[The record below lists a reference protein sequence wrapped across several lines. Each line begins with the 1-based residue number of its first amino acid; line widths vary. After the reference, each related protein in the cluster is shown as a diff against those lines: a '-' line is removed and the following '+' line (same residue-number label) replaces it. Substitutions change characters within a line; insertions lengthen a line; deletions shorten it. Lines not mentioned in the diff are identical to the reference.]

1 MTKALYRKYRPL
13 KLADVV
19 GQDDTIRQLQ
29 TQLTNQK
36 ISHGYLFVGARGC
49 GKTSVA
55 RIFAHEIN
63 HFDYQLEDNYV
74 DIIEID
80 AAVFTMV
87 ENIRELR
94 DKAMLAPTTG
104 KYKVYIIDEIHML
117 SKNAFNALLKILEE
131 PPEHI
136 VFILA
141 TTNPEKI
148 PATILSRVQIFH
160 FKLADKS
167 IMQPFLEN
175 ICQKEGINIEKDAL
189 SLLIEQG
196 GGSFRDSLS
205 ILDQLSNLHAD
216 KSTLITTEEVSSAL
230 GVPKQVLIEELLASY
245 EQENIDQIRSL
256 IEELINQGNKA
267 EGIATSLIK
276 AIVQNPTA
284 KNLHLIEKLYAVN
297 GEFASAKLIVAL
309 ILDHFKTAPITIS
322 APSTPQIQAAKTP
335 VTAQTPDAVRAQATT
350 KTSIATES
358 PAAEPAAQV
367 TPVAP
372 AAPATPVA
380 PAAPATSVTTTTPT
394 PPATSEE
401 PAKPSINPEIRERLI
416 KISKSKLTEKIQER
430 AEIQNQPV
438 QAEAMT
444 IPEAVVSGSGD
455 FSAKGFLENIKNI
468 AETLFVP
475 LNKSYFAYKSNQL
488 EIYPSAKVWF
498 NILNSKNNLEVLK
511 TAING
516 LNITIMNPDEHKIP
530 STAVDF
536 NQFSAGKLEATPRTD
551 DASLSAISDIMG
563 NIQELEDSPF

>member
-136 VFILA
+136 VFIFA

-167 IMQPFLEN
+167 VMQPFLEG

-267 EGIATSLIK
+267 EGIAASIIK

-309 ILDHFKTAPITIS
+309 ILDHFKAAPITIS
-322 APSTPQIQAAKTP
+322 APPAPQIQTTNP
-335 VTAQTPDAVRAQATT
+335 PITIQTPEAVSAQATT
-350 KTSIATES
+350 ETSIAAES
-358 PAAEPAAQV
+358 PIVEPIPPVTQT

-372 AAPATPVA
+372 AAPAAPVA
-380 PAAPATSVTTTTPT
+380 
-394 PPATSEE
+394 SEE
-401 PAKPSINPEIRERLI
+401 SAKPSINPEIRERLV

-430 AEIQNQPV
+430 AEIQNQQV

-455 FSAKGFLENIKNI
+455 FSAKGFLENIRNI

-475 LNKSYFAYKSNQL
+475 LNKSYFTYKSNQL

-498 NILNSKNNLEVLK
+498 NILNSKNNLEVLR

-516 LNITIMNPDEHKIP
+516 LNILIMNPDEHKTP

-536 NQFSAGKLEATPRTD
+536 NQFSAGKLEAAPKSD
-551 DASLSAISDIMG
+551 DTSLSAISDIMG

>member
-136 VFILA
+136 VFIFA

-160 FKLADKS
+160 FKLTDKS
-167 IMQPFLEN
+167 IMQPFLEG

-205 ILDQLSNLHAD
+205 ILDQLSNLHTD

-256 IEELINQGNKA
+256 VEELINQGNKA

-276 AIVQNPTA
+276 AIVQNPTT

-309 ILDHFKTAPITIS
+309 ILDHFKAAPIAIA
-322 APSTPQIQAAKTP
+322 APSAPQIQATKTQAN
-335 VTAQTPDAVRAQATT
+335 TQTPEAVSAQATT

-358 PAAEPAAQV
+358 PIAEPIPPV
-367 TPVAP
+367 TQTTTGAP
-372 AAPATPVA
+372 AAPAAPV
-380 PAAPATSVTTTTPT
+380 
-394 PPATSEE
+394 TSEE
-401 PAKPSINPEIRERLI
+401 PAKPSINPEIRERLV

-430 AEIQNQPV
+430 AEIQNRQV

-444 IPEAVVSGSGD
+444 IPEAVVSGAGD
-455 FSAKGFLENIKNI
+455 FSAKGFLENIRNI

-516 LNITIMNPDEHKIP
+516 LNIIIMNPDEHKTP

-536 NQFSAGKLEATPRTD
+536 NQFSAGKLEATPKSD

>member
-136 VFILA
+136 VFIFA

-167 IMQPFLEN
+167 VMQPFLEG

-309 ILDHFKTAPITIS
+309 ILDHFKAAPITIS
-322 APSTPQIQAAKTP
+322 APPVPQIQTTNP
-335 VTAQTPDAVRAQATT
+335 PITIQTPEAVSAQATT
-350 KTSIATES
+350 ETSIAAES
-358 PAAEPAAQV
+358 PIVEPIPPVTQT

-372 AAPATPVA
+372 AAPAAPVA
-380 PAAPATSVTTTTPT
+380 
-394 PPATSEE
+394 SEE
-401 PAKPSINPEIRERLI
+401 STKPSINPEIRERLV
-416 KISKSKLTEKIQER
+416 KISKSKLTKKIQER
-430 AEIQNQPV
+430 AEIQNQQV

-455 FSAKGFLENIKNI
+455 FSAKGFLENIRNI

-475 LNKSYFAYKSNQL
+475 LNKSYFTYKSNQL

-498 NILNSKNNLEVLK
+498 NILNSKNNLEVLR

-516 LNITIMNPDEHKIP
+516 LNIIIMNPDEHKIP

-536 NQFSAGKLEATPRTD
+536 NQFSAGKLEAAPKSD
-551 DASLSAISDIMG
+551 DTSLSAISDIMG

>member
-136 VFILA
+136 VFIFA

-160 FKLADKS
+160 FKLADRS
-167 IMQPFLEN
+167 IMQPFLEG

-205 ILDQLSNLHAD
+205 ILDQLSNLHTD

-256 IEELINQGNKA
+256 VEELINQGNKA

-276 AIVQNPTA
+276 AIMQNPTT

-309 ILDHFKTAPITIS
+309 ILDHFKAAPITIA
-322 APSTPQIQAAKTP
+322 APSAPQIQATKTQAN
-335 VTAQTPDAVRAQATT
+335 TQTPEAVSAQATT

-358 PAAEPAAQV
+358 PIAEPIPPV
-367 TPVAP
+367 TQTTTGAP
-372 AAPATPVA
+372 AAPAAPV
-380 PAAPATSVTTTTPT
+380 
-394 PPATSEE
+394 TSEE
-401 PAKPSINPEIRERLI
+401 PAKPSINPEIRERLV

-430 AEIQNQPV
+430 AEIQNQQV

-475 LNKSYFAYKSNQL
+475 LNKSYFTYKSNQL

-516 LNITIMNPDEHKIP
+516 LNIIIINPDEHKIP

-536 NQFSAGKLEATPRTD
+536 NQFSAGKLEATPKTD

>member
-29 TQLTNQK
+29 TQLANQK

-136 VFILA
+136 VFIFA

-167 IMQPFLEN
+167 VMQPFLEN

-205 ILDQLSNLHAD
+205 ILDQLSNLHPD

-230 GVPKQVLIEELLASY
+230 GVPKQVLIQELLTSY
-245 EQENIDQIRSL
+245 EQENVDQIRSL
-256 IEELINQGNKA
+256 VEELINQGNKA

-309 ILDHFKTAPITIS
+309 ILDHFKATPVAIS
-322 APSTPQIQAAKTP
+322 APSTPQIQATKTP
-335 VTAQTPDAVRAQATT
+335 VATQTPDAVRAQATAE
-350 KTSIATES
+350 TSIATGVPIAES
-358 PAAEPAAQV
+358 AVPV
-367 TPVAP
+367 TPAAP
-372 AAPATPVA
+372 AAPVTPA
-380 PAAPATSVTTTTPT
+380 
-394 PPATSEE
+394 EL
-401 PAKPSINPEIRERLI
+401 AKPSIDPEIRERLI

-430 AEIQNQPV
+430 AEIQNQQI

-455 FSAKGFLENIKNI
+455 FSAKGFLENIRNI

-475 LNKSYFAYKSNQL
+475 LNKSYFTYKSNQL

-498 NILNSKNNLEVLK
+498 NILNSKNNLEVLR

-516 LNITIMNPDEHKIP
+516 LNIIIMNPDEHKIP

-536 NQFSAGKLEATPRTD
+536 NQFSAGKLEATPKTD
-551 DASLSAISDIMG
+551 DASLSTISDIMG

>member
-19 GQDDTIRQLQ
+19 GQDDAIRQLQ

-131 PPEHI
+131 PPEHV
-136 VFILA
+136 VFIFA

-167 IMQPFLEN
+167 VMQPFLEN

-205 ILDQLSNLHAD
+205 ILDQLSNLHPD

-230 GVPKQVLIEELLASY
+230 GVPKQVLIQELLTSY
-245 EQENIDQIRSL
+245 EQENVDQIRSL

-309 ILDHFKTAPITIS
+309 ILDHFKAAPVAIS
-322 APSTPQIQAAKTP
+322 APSTPQIQATKTP
-335 VTAQTPDAVRAQATT
+335 VTTQTPGAASTQEATE
-350 KTSIATES
+350 TSIATGS
-358 PAAEPAAQV
+358 PITE
-367 TPVAP
+367 P

-380 PAAPATSVTTTTPT
+380 PATPATPVTPTAPATPT
-394 PPATSEE
+394 PQEE
-401 PAKPSINPEIRERLI
+401 PAKPSINPEIRERLV

-430 AEIQNQPV
+430 AEIQNQQV
-438 QAEAMT
+438 QVEAMT

-468 AETLFVP
+468 AEPLFVP

-516 LNITIMNPDEHKIP
+516 LNIVIMNPDEHKIP

-536 NQFSAGKLEATPRTD
+536 NQFSAGKLEATPKSD
-551 DASLSAISDIMG
+551 DPSLSAISDIMG

>member
-19 GQDDTIRQLQ
+19 GQDNTIRQLQ

-136 VFILA
+136 VFIFA

-167 IMQPFLEN
+167 VMQPFLES

-205 ILDQLSNLHAD
+205 ILDQLSNLHPD

-230 GVPKQVLIEELLASY
+230 GVPKQVLIQELLTSY
-245 EQENIDQIRSL
+245 EQENVDQIRSL
-256 IEELINQGNKA
+256 VEELINQGNKA

-309 ILDHFKTAPITIS
+309 ILDHFKAAPITIS
-322 APSTPQIQAAKTP
+322 APSTPQIQAANPP
-335 VTAQTPDAVRAQATT
+335 VTTQTPEAASAQETT

-358 PAAEPAAQV
+358 PVVE
-367 TPVAP
+367 P

-380 PAAPATSVTTTTPT
+380 PATPATPVTPTAPATQ
-394 PPATSEE
+394 EE
-401 PAKPSINPEIRERLI
+401 SAKPSINPEIRERLV

-430 AEIQNQPV
+430 AEIQNQQV

-516 LNITIMNPDEHKIP
+516 LSITIMNPDEHKIP

-536 NQFSAGKLEATPRTD
+536 NQFSAGKLEATPKTD
-551 DASLSAISDIMG
+551 DTSLSAISDIMG

>member
-131 PPEHI
+131 PPEHV
-136 VFILA
+136 VFIFA

-167 IMQPFLEN
+167 VMQPFLEN

-205 ILDQLSNLHAD
+205 ILDQLSNLHPD

-230 GVPKQVLIEELLASY
+230 GVPKQVLIQELLANY

-256 IEELINQGNKA
+256 VEELINQGNKA

-309 ILDHFKTAPITIS
+309 ILDHFKAAPVAIS
-322 APSTPQIQAAKTP
+322 APSTPQIQATKTP
-335 VTAQTPDAVRAQATT
+335 VTTQTPGAASTQEATE
-350 KTSIATES
+350 TSIATGS
-358 PAAEPAAQV
+358 PITE
-367 TPVAP
+367 P

-380 PAAPATSVTTTTPT
+380 PATPATPVTPTAPATQ
-394 PPATSEE
+394 EE
-401 PAKPSINPEIRERLI
+401 STKPSINPEIRERLV

-430 AEIQNQPV
+430 AEIQNQQV
-438 QAEAMT
+438 QVEAMT

-536 NQFSAGKLEATPRTD
+536 NQFSAGKLEATPKTD

>member
-136 VFILA
+136 VFIFA

-167 IMQPFLEN
+167 VMQPFLEN

-205 ILDQLSNLHAD
+205 ILDQLSNLHPD

-230 GVPKQVLIEELLASY
+230 GVPKQVLIQELLASY
-245 EQENIDQIRSL
+245 EQENVDQIRSL
-256 IEELINQGNKA
+256 VEELINQGNKA

-309 ILDHFKTAPITIS
+309 ILDHFKAAPITVS
-322 APSTPQIQAAKTP
+322 ATSVPQIQVAKTT
-335 VTAQTPDAVRAQATT
+335 VNAQTPGVISAQEAT

-358 PAAEPAAQV
+358 PITE
-367 TPVAP
+367 P

-380 PAAPATSVTTTTPT
+380 PATPATPV
-394 PPATSEE
+394 TSEE
-401 PAKPSINPEIRERLI
+401 PAKPSINPEIRERLV

-430 AEIQNQPV
+430 AEIQNQQV

-475 LNKSYFAYKSNQL
+475 LNKSYFAYKTDHL

>member
-29 TQLTNQK
+29 TQLANQK

-94 DKAMLAPTTG
+94 DKAMLTPTIG

-131 PPEHI
+131 PPEHV
-136 VFILA
+136 VFIFA

-167 IMQPFLEN
+167 VMQPFLEN

-205 ILDQLSNLHAD
+205 ILDQLSNLHPD
-216 KSTLITTEEVSSAL
+216 KSTLITTEEVSSTL
-230 GVPKQVLIEELLASY
+230 GVPKQVLIQELLTSY
-245 EQENIDQIRSL
+245 EQENVDQIRSL
-256 IEELINQGNKA
+256 VEELINQGNKA

-276 AIVQNPTA
+276 TIVQNPTA

-309 ILDHFKTAPITIS
+309 ILDHFKATPVAIS
-322 APSTPQIQAAKTP
+322 APSTSQIQATNPPVTTQTPEVISAQETTEVPITTDSPITEPAATATP
-335 VTAQTPDAVRAQATT
+335 VTSTT
-350 KTSIATES
+350 S
-358 PAAEPAAQV
+358 
-367 TPVAP
+367 

-380 PAAPATSVTTTTPT
+380 PATPATSATPT
-394 PPATSEE
+394 PQEE
-401 PAKPSINPEIRERLI
+401 PAKPSINPEIRERLL
-416 KISKSKLTEKIQER
+416 KISKSKITEKIQER
-430 AEIQNQPV
+430 AEIQNQQV
-438 QAEAMT
+438 QVEAMT

-516 LNITIMNPDEHKIP
+516 LNIIIMNPDEHKIP

-536 NQFSAGKLEATPRTD
+536 NQFSAGKLEAAPKSD
-551 DASLSAISDIMG
+551 DTSLSAISDIMG

>member
-136 VFILA
+136 VFIFA

-167 IMQPFLEN
+167 VMQPFLEN

-205 ILDQLSNLHAD
+205 ILDQLSNLHPD

-230 GVPKQVLIEELLASY
+230 GVPKQVLIQELLASY
-245 EQENIDQIRSL
+245 EQENVDQIRSL
-256 IEELINQGNKA
+256 VEELINQGNKA

-284 KNLHLIEKLYAVN
+284 KNLHLIEKLYTVN

-309 ILDHFKTAPITIS
+309 ILDHFKAAPITIS
-322 APSTPQIQAAKTP
+322 APSAPQIQATKTP
-335 VTAQTPDAVRAQATT
+335 VTTQTPDAVRAQATAE
-350 KTSIATES
+350 TSIATGVPIAES
-358 PAAEPAAQV
+358 AVPV
-367 TPVAP
+367 TPAAP
-372 AAPATPVA
+372 AAPVTPA
-380 PAAPATSVTTTTPT
+380 
-394 PPATSEE
+394 EL
-401 PAKPSINPEIRERLI
+401 AKPSIDPEIRERLI

-430 AEIQNQPV
+430 AEIQNQQV

-455 FSAKGFLENIKNI
+455 FSAKGFLENIRNI

-475 LNKSYFAYKSNQL
+475 LNKSYFTYKSNQL

-498 NILNSKNNLEVLK
+498 NILNSKNNLEVLR

-516 LNITIMNPDEHKIP
+516 LNIIIMNPDEHKIP

-536 NQFSAGKLEATPRTD
+536 NQFSAGKLEATPKSD
-551 DASLSAISDIMG
+551 DTSLSAISDIMG

>member
-136 VFILA
+136 VFIFA

-167 IMQPFLEN
+167 VMQPFLEN

-216 KSTLITTEEVSSAL
+216 KSALITTEEVSSAL
-230 GVPKQVLIEELLASY
+230 GVPKQVLIQELLASY
-245 EQENIDQIRSL
+245 EQENVDQIRSL
-256 IEELINQGNKA
+256 VEELINQGNKA

-309 ILDHFKTAPITIS
+309 ILDHFKATPVAIS
-322 APSTPQIQAAKTP
+322 APSTPQIQVAKTT
-335 VTAQTPDAVRAQATT
+335 VNTQTPGVISAQEAT

-358 PAAEPAAQV
+358 PIAEPAAPAP
-367 TPVAP
+367 PVAP
-372 AAPATPVA
+372 AAPATPVT
-380 PAAPATSVTTTTPT
+380 PATPTTPR
-394 PPATSEE
+394 PQEE
-401 PAKPSINPEIRERLI
+401 SAKPSINPEIRERLV
-416 KISKSKLTEKIQER
+416 KISKSRLTEKIQER
-430 AEIQNQPV
+430 AEIQNQQV
-438 QAEAMT
+438 QVEAMT

-475 LNKSYFAYKSNQL
+475 LNKSYFAYKSNLL

-516 LNITIMNPDEHKIP
+516 LNIIIMNPDEHKTP

-536 NQFSAGKLEATPRTD
+536 NQFSAGKLEATPKTD
-551 DASLSAISDIMG
+551 DTSLSAISDIMG

>member
-29 TQLTNQK
+29 TQLANQK

-94 DKAMLAPTTG
+94 DKAMLAPTIG

-131 PPEHI
+131 PPKHI
-136 VFILA
+136 VFIFA

-167 IMQPFLEN
+167 VMQPFLEN

-205 ILDQLSNLHAD
+205 ILDQLSNLHPD

-230 GVPKQVLIEELLASY
+230 GVPKQVLIQELLASY
-245 EQENIDQIRSL
+245 EQENVNQIRSL
-256 IEELINQGNKA
+256 VEELINQGNKA

-309 ILDHFKTAPITIS
+309 ILDHFKAAPITIS
-322 APSTPQIQAAKTP
+322 APSTPQIQAT
-335 VTAQTPDAVRAQATT
+335 
-350 KTSIATES
+350 
-358 PAAEPAAQV
+358 
-367 TPVAP
+367 
-372 AAPATPVA
+372 
-380 PAAPATSVTTTTPT
+380 
-394 PPATSEE
+394 
-401 PAKPSINPEIRERLI
+401 NPEVNTPAPEVINTQDG
-416 KISKSKLTEKIQER
+416 ISYRRT
-430 AEIQNQPV
+430 
-438 QAEAMT
+438 
-444 IPEAVVSGSGD
+444 GS
-455 FSAKGFLENIKNI
+455 
-468 AETLFVP
+468 
-475 LNKSYFAYKSNQL
+475 
-488 EIYPSAKVWF
+488 
-498 NILNSKNNLEVLK
+498 
-511 TAING
+511 
-516 LNITIMNPDEHKIP
+516 
-530 STAVDF
+530 
-536 NQFSAGKLEATPRTD
+536 
-551 DASLSAISDIMG
+551 ASDSSDLRG
-563 NIQELEDSPF
+563 TR

>member
-136 VFILA
+136 VFIFA

-167 IMQPFLEN
+167 VMQPFLEN

-205 ILDQLSNLHAD
+205 ILDQLSNLHPD

-230 GVPKQVLIEELLASY
+230 GVPKQVLIQELLASY
-245 EQENIDQIRSL
+245 EQENVDQIRSL
-256 IEELINQGNKA
+256 VEELINQGNKA

-284 KNLHLIEKLYAVN
+284 KNLHLIEKLYTVN

-309 ILDHFKTAPITIS
+309 ILDHFKAAPITIS
-322 APSTPQIQAAKTP
+322 APSAPQIQATKTP
-335 VTAQTPDAVRAQATT
+335 VTTQIPDAVRAQATT
-350 KTSIATES
+350 ETSIATGV
-358 PAAEPAAQV
+358 PITEPAATA
-367 TPVAP
+367 TPVTSTTSAV
-372 AAPATPVA
+372 PATPVN
-380 PAAPATSVTTTTPT
+380 
-394 PPATSEE
+394 SEE
-401 PAKPSINPEIRERLI
+401 PAKPSIDPEIRERLV
-416 KISKSKLTEKIQER
+416 KISKSKITEKIQER
-430 AEIQNQPV
+430 AEIQNQQV
-438 QAEAMT
+438 QVEAMT

-516 LNITIMNPDEHKIP
+516 LNITIMNPDEHKTP

-536 NQFSAGKLEATPRTD
+536 NQFSAGKLEATPKTD

>member
-136 VFILA
+136 VFIFA

-230 GVPKQVLIEELLASY
+230 GVPKQVLIQELLASY
-245 EQENIDQIRSL
+245 EQENVDQIRSL
-256 IEELINQGNKA
+256 VEELINQGNKA

-276 AIVQNPTA
+276 AIVQNPTT
-284 KNLHLIEKLYAVN
+284 KNLHLIEKLYTVN

-309 ILDHFKTAPITIS
+309 ILDHFKAAPAAISEPTAPTTS
-322 APSTPQIQAAKTP
+322 VAP
-335 VTAQTPDAVRAQATT
+335 VTPT
-350 KTSIATES
+350 
-358 PAAEPAAQV
+358 
-367 TPVAP
+367 
-372 AAPATPVA
+372 APATP
-380 PAAPATSVTTTTPT
+380 TPQ
-394 PPATSEE
+394 EE
-401 PAKPSINPEIRERLI
+401 PAKPSINPEIRERLV

-430 AEIQNQPV
+430 AEIQNQQI

-516 LNITIMNPDEHKIP
+516 LNIIIINPDEHKIP

-536 NQFSAGKLEATPRTD
+536 NQFSAGKLEATPKTD

>member
-136 VFILA
+136 VFIFA

-167 IMQPFLEN
+167 VMQPFLEG

-216 KSTLITTEEVSSAL
+216 KSTLITAEEVSSAL

-256 IEELINQGNKA
+256 VEELINQGNKT

-276 AIVQNPTA
+276 AIVQNPTT

-309 ILDHFKTAPITIS
+309 ILDHFKAAPITIS
-322 APSTPQIQAAKTP
+322 APSAPQIQTTKTQ
-335 VTAQTPDAVRAQATT
+335 TNTQTPEAVNAQATT

-358 PAAEPAAQV
+358 PIVEPIPPVTQT

-372 AAPATPVA
+372 AAPAAPVA
-380 PAAPATSVTTTTPT
+380 
-394 PPATSEE
+394 SEE
-401 PAKPSINPEIRERLI
+401 SAKPSINPEIRERLV

-430 AEIQNQPV
+430 AKIQNQQV

-444 IPEAVVSGSGD
+444 IPEAVVSGAGD
-455 FSAKGFLENIKNI
+455 FSAKGFLENIRNI

-516 LNITIMNPDEHKIP
+516 LNIIIMNPDEHKIP

-536 NQFSAGKLEATPRTD
+536 NQFSAGKLEATPKSD

>member
-136 VFILA
+136 VFIFA

-167 IMQPFLEN
+167 IMQPFLEG

-205 ILDQLSNLHAD
+205 ILDQLSNLHPD

-245 EQENIDQIRSL
+245 EQENVEQIRSL
-256 IEELINQGNKA
+256 VEELINQGNKA

-309 ILDHFKTAPITIS
+309 ILDHFKAAPITIA
-322 APSTPQIQAAKTP
+322 APSAPQIQATKTQANTQTPETTSTQMAAETPMATKSPIVETATPTTP
-335 VTAQTPDAVRAQATT
+335 VV
-350 KTSIATES
+350 
-358 PAAEPAAQV
+358 PA
-367 TPVAP
+367 AP
-372 AAPATPVA
+372 AAPVTP
-380 PAAPATSVTTTTPT
+380 
-394 PPATSEE
+394 EE
-401 PAKPSINPEIRERLI
+401 PAKPSINPEIRERLV

-430 AEIQNQPV
+430 AEIQNQQV
-438 QAEAMT
+438 QVEAMT
-444 IPEAVVSGSGD
+444 IPEAVVSGTGD
-455 FSAKGFLENIKNI
+455 FNAKGFLENIKNI

-516 LNITIMNPDEHKIP
+516 LNIIIMNPDEHKTP

-536 NQFSAGKLEATPRTD
+536 NQFSAGKLEATPKTD

>member
-136 VFILA
+136 VFIFA

-167 IMQPFLEN
+167 IMQPFLEG

-205 ILDQLSNLHAD
+205 ILDQLSNLHTD

-256 IEELINQGNKA
+256 VEELINQGNKA

-276 AIVQNPTA
+276 AIVQNPTT
-284 KNLHLIEKLYAVN
+284 KNLRLIEKLYAVN

-309 ILDHFKTAPITIS
+309 ILDHFKAAPITI
-322 APSTPQIQAAKTP
+322 
-335 VTAQTPDAVRAQATT
+335 
-350 KTSIATES
+350 
-358 PAAEPAAQV
+358 AEPA
-367 TPVAP
+367 T
-372 AAPATPVA
+372 PATPVD
-380 PAAPATSVTTTTPT
+380 PTTQTTPTAPATQ
-394 PPATSEE
+394 EE
-401 PAKPSINPEIRERLI
+401 SAKPSINPEIRERLV

-430 AEIQNQPV
+430 AEIQNQQV
-438 QAEAMT
+438 QVEAMT
-444 IPEAVVSGSGD
+444 IPEAVVSGAGD
-455 FSAKGFLENIKNI
+455 FNAKGFLENIKNI
-468 AETLFVP
+468 TETLFVP

-498 NILNSKNNLEVLK
+498 NILNSKNNLEVLR

-516 LNITIMNPDEHKIP
+516 LNIIIMNPDEHKIP

-536 NQFSAGKLEATPRTD
+536 NQFSAGKLEAAPKTD
-551 DASLSAISDIMG
+551 DTSLSAISDIMG

>member
-29 TQLTNQK
+29 TQLANQK

-136 VFILA
+136 VFIFA

-205 ILDQLSNLHAD
+205 ILDQLSNLHTD

-230 GVPKQVLIEELLASY
+230 GVPKQVLIEELLVSY
-245 EQENIDQIRSL
+245 EQENIDKIRNL
-256 IEELINQGNKA
+256 VEELINQGNKA

-276 AIVQNPTA
+276 VIIQNPTT

-309 ILDHFKTAPITIS
+309 ILDHFKAAPVAIS
-322 APSTPQIQAAKTP
+322 APSTPQIQATKTP
-335 VTAQTPDAVRAQATT
+335 VTTQTPGAASTQEATE
-350 KTSIATES
+350 TSIATGS
-358 PAAEPAAQV
+358 PITE
-367 TPVAP
+367 P

-380 PAAPATSVTTTTPT
+380 QATPATPV
-394 PPATSEE
+394 TSEE
-401 PAKPSINPEIRERLI
+401 PAKPSINPEIRERLV

-430 AEIQNQPV
+430 AEIQNQQV

-475 LNKSYFAYKSNQL
+475 LNKSYFAYKTDHL

>member
-136 VFILA
+136 VFIFA

-167 IMQPFLEN
+167 IMQPFLEG

-205 ILDQLSNLHAD
+205 ILDQLSNLHTD

-256 IEELINQGNKA
+256 VEELINQGNKA

-284 KNLHLIEKLYAVN
+284 KNLRLIEKLYTVN

-309 ILDHFKTAPITIS
+309 ILDHFKAAPIAIA
-322 APSTPQIQAAKTP
+322 APSAPQIQATKTQAN
-335 VTAQTPDAVRAQATT
+335 TQTPEAVSAQATT

-358 PAAEPAAQV
+358 PIAEPIPPV
-367 TPVAP
+367 TQTTTGAP
-372 AAPATPVA
+372 AAPAAPV
-380 PAAPATSVTTTTPT
+380 
-394 PPATSEE
+394 TSEE
-401 PAKPSINPEIRERLI
+401 PAKPSINPEIRERLV

-430 AEIQNQPV
+430 AEIQNQQV

-475 LNKSYFAYKSNQL
+475 LNKSYFAYKTDHL

-516 LNITIMNPDEHKIP
+516 LNITIMNPDEHKTP

-536 NQFSAGKLEATPRTD
+536 NQFSAGKLEAAPKSD
-551 DASLSAISDIMG
+551 DTSLSAISDIMG

>member
-136 VFILA
+136 VFIFA

-167 IMQPFLEN
+167 IMQPFLEG

-205 ILDQLSNLHAD
+205 ILDQLSNLHTD

-256 IEELINQGNKA
+256 VEELINQGNKA

-276 AIVQNPTA
+276 AIMQNPTT

-309 ILDHFKTAPITIS
+309 ILDHFKAAPITIA
-322 APSTPQIQAAKTP
+322 APSAPQIQATKTQ
-335 VTAQTPDAVRAQATT
+335 TNTQTPEAVNAQATT
-350 KTSIATES
+350 KTSIATGS
-358 PAAEPAAQV
+358 PIAEPAAPV
-367 TPVAP
+367 TPVTP
-372 AAPATPVA
+372 AATA
-380 PAAPATSVTTTTPT
+380 TPT
-394 PPATSEE
+394 PQEE
-401 PAKPSINPEIRERLI
+401 TAKPSINPEIRERLV
-416 KISKSKLTEKIQER
+416 KISKSKLTEKIQKR
-430 AEIQNQPV
+430 AEIQNQQV

-455 FSAKGFLENIKNI
+455 FSAKGFLENIRNI

-536 NQFSAGKLEATPRTD
+536 NQFSAGKLEAAPKTD

>member
-136 VFILA
+136 VFIFA

-167 IMQPFLEN
+167 VMQPFLES

-205 ILDQLSNLHAD
+205 ILDQLSNLHPD

-230 GVPKQVLIEELLASY
+230 GVPKQVLIQEILTSY
-245 EQENIDQIRSL
+245 EQENVDQIRSL
-256 IEELINQGNKA
+256 VEELINQGNKA

-309 ILDHFKTAPITIS
+309 ILDHFKAAPITIS
-322 APSTPQIQAAKTP
+322 APSAPQIQAAKP
-335 VTAQTPDAVRAQATT
+335 LVNVQTPGTVSAQEAT

-358 PAAEPAAQV
+358 PITE
-367 TPVAP
+367 P
-372 AAPATPVA
+372 AAPATPV
-380 PAAPATSVTTTTPT
+380 
-394 PPATSEE
+394 TSEE
-401 PAKPSINPEIRERLI
+401 PAKPSIDPEIRERLV
-416 KISKSKLTEKIQER
+416 KISKSKITEKIQER
-430 AEIQNQPV
+430 AEIQNQQV
-438 QAEAMT
+438 QVEAMT

-475 LNKSYFAYKSNQL
+475 LNKSYFAYKTDHL

-516 LNITIMNPDEHKIP
+516 LSITIMNPDEHKIP

-536 NQFSAGKLEATPRTD
+536 NQFSAGKLEATPKTD

>member
-136 VFILA
+136 VFIFA

-167 IMQPFLEN
+167 VMQPFLEN
-175 ICQKEGINIEKDAL
+175 ICQKERINIEKDAL

-216 KSTLITTEEVSSAL
+216 KSALITAEEVSSAL
-230 GVPKQVLIEELLASY
+230 GVPKQVLIQELLANY
-245 EQENIDQIRSL
+245 EQENVEQIRSL

-284 KNLHLIEKLYAVN
+284 KNLHLIEKLYTVN

-309 ILDHFKTAPITIS
+309 ILDHFKAAPITIS
-322 APSTPQIQAAKTP
+322 APSAPQIQAKNPEVNTP
-335 VTAQTPDAVRAQATT
+335 APEVISTQEATEVP
-350 KTSIATES
+350 IATES
-358 PAAEPAAQV
+358 PITE
-367 TPVAP
+367 P

-380 PAAPATSVTTTTPT
+380 PATPATPV
-394 PPATSEE
+394 TSEE
-401 PAKPSINPEIRERLI
+401 PAKPSINPEIRERLV

-430 AEIQNQPV
+430 AEIQNQQV

-475 LNKSYFAYKSNQL
+475 LSKSYFAYKSNQL

-516 LNITIMNPDEHKIP
+516 LNIIIMNPDEHKIP

-536 NQFSAGKLEATPRTD
+536 NQFSAGKLEATPKTD

>member
-136 VFILA
+136 VFIFA

-167 IMQPFLEN
+167 VMQPFLEN

-216 KSTLITTEEVSSAL
+216 KSALITAEEVSSAL
-230 GVPKQVLIEELLASY
+230 GVPKQVLIQELLASY
-245 EQENIDQIRSL
+245 EQENVDQIRSL
-256 IEELINQGNKA
+256 VEELINQGNKA

-309 ILDHFKTAPITIS
+309 ILDHFKATPVAIS
-322 APSTPQIQAAKTP
+322 APSAPQIQATKTP
-335 VTAQTPDAVRAQATT
+335 VTTQTPEAASAQEAT
-350 KTSIATES
+350 KTSITTES
-358 PAAEPAAQV
+358 PAAEPAA
-367 TPVAP
+367 
-372 AAPATPVA
+372 PATPVA
-380 PAAPATSVTTTTPT
+380 PETTATPVTPTAPATQ
-394 PPATSEE
+394 EE
-401 PAKPSINPEIRERLI
+401 SAKPSINPEIRERLV

-430 AEIQNQPV
+430 AEIQNQQV

-516 LNITIMNPDEHKIP
+516 LNIIIMNPDEHKIP

-536 NQFSAGKLEATPRTD
+536 NQFSAGKLEATPKTD

>member
-131 PPEHI
+131 PPEHV
-136 VFILA
+136 VFIFA

-230 GVPKQVLIEELLASY
+230 GVPKQVLIQELLASY
-245 EQENIDQIRSL
+245 EQENVDQIRSL

-267 EGIATSLIK
+267 EGIANSLIK

-309 ILDHFKTAPITIS
+309 ILDHFKAAPITIS
-322 APSTPQIQAAKTP
+322 APSASQIQATKTP
-335 VTAQTPDAVRAQATT
+335 VTTQTPDAVRAQATAE
-350 KTSIATES
+350 TSIATGV
-358 PAAEPAAQV
+358 PIAEPAAPV
-367 TPVAP
+367 TPAAP
-372 AAPATPVA
+372 AAPVTPA
-380 PAAPATSVTTTTPT
+380 
-394 PPATSEE
+394 E
-401 PAKPSINPEIRERLI
+401 PAKPSINPEIRERLV

-430 AEIQNQPV
+430 AEIQNQQV

-516 LNITIMNPDEHKIP
+516 LNIIIMNPDEHKIP

-536 NQFSAGKLEATPRTD
+536 NQFSAGKLEATPKTD

>member
-19 GQDDTIRQLQ
+19 GQNDTIRQLQ

-131 PPEHI
+131 PPEHV
-136 VFILA
+136 VFIFA

-167 IMQPFLEN
+167 VMQPFLEN

-205 ILDQLSNLHAD
+205 ILDQLSNLHPD

-230 GVPKQVLIEELLASY
+230 GVPKQVLIQEILTSY
-245 EQENIDQIRSL
+245 EQENVDQIRSL
-256 IEELINQGNKA
+256 VEELINQGNKA

-309 ILDHFKTAPITIS
+309 ILDHFKAAPITIS
-322 APSTPQIQAAKTP
+322 APSAPQIQAAKTP
-335 VTAQTPDAVRAQATT
+335 VTTQTPDAVRAQATAE
-350 KTSIATES
+350 TSIATGV
-358 PAAEPAAQV
+358 PIAEPAAPV
-367 TPVAP
+367 TPAAP
-372 AAPATPVA
+372 AAPATPVT
-380 PAAPATSVTTTTPT
+380 PATPTTPR
-394 PPATSEE
+394 PQEE
-401 PAKPSINPEIRERLI
+401 PAKPSINSEIRERLV

-430 AEIQNQPV
+430 AEIQNQQV
-438 QAEAMT
+438 QVEAMT

-536 NQFSAGKLEATPRTD
+536 NQFSAGKLEAAPKTD

>member
-19 GQDDTIRQLQ
+19 GQNDTIRQLQ

-136 VFILA
+136 VFIFA

-167 IMQPFLEN
+167 VMQPFLEN

-205 ILDQLSNLHAD
+205 ILDQLSNLHPD

-230 GVPKQVLIEELLASY
+230 GVPKQVLIQEILTSY
-245 EQENIDQIRSL
+245 EQENVDQIRSL
-256 IEELINQGNKA
+256 VEELINQGNKA

-309 ILDHFKTAPITIS
+309 ILDHFKATPVAIS
-322 APSTPQIQAAKTP
+322 APSTPQIQVAKTT
-335 VTAQTPDAVRAQATT
+335 VNAQTPGVISAQEAT

-358 PAAEPAAQV
+358 PIAEPA
-367 TPVAP
+367 T
-372 AAPATPVA
+372 PATPVT
-380 PAAPATSVTTTTPT
+380 PTAPATQ
-394 PPATSEE
+394 EE
-401 PAKPSINPEIRERLI
+401 SAKPSINSEIRERLV

-430 AEIQNQPV
+430 AEIQNQQV
-438 QAEAMT
+438 QVEAMT

-536 NQFSAGKLEATPRTD
+536 NQFSAGKLEAAPKTD

>member
-19 GQDDTIRQLQ
+19 GQDDAIRQLQ

-131 PPEHI
+131 PPEHV
-136 VFILA
+136 VFIFA

-167 IMQPFLEN
+167 VMQPFLEN

-205 ILDQLSNLHAD
+205 ILDQLSNLHPD

-230 GVPKQVLIEELLASY
+230 GVPKQVLIQELLTSY
-245 EQENIDQIRSL
+245 EQENVDQIRSL

-309 ILDHFKTAPITIS
+309 ILDHFKAAPVAIS
-322 APSTPQIQAAKTP
+322 APSTPQIQATKTP
-335 VTAQTPDAVRAQATT
+335 VTTQTPGAASTQEATE
-350 KTSIATES
+350 TSIATGS
-358 PAAEPAAQV
+358 PITE
-367 TPVAP
+367 P

-380 PAAPATSVTTTTPT
+380 PATPATPVTPTAPATPT
-394 PPATSEE
+394 PQEE
-401 PAKPSINPEIRERLI
+401 PAKPSINPEIRERLV

-430 AEIQNQPV
+430 AEIQNQQV
-438 QAEAMT
+438 QVEAMT

-516 LNITIMNPDEHKIP
+516 LNIVIMNPDEHKIP

-536 NQFSAGKLEATPRTD
+536 NQFSAGKLEATPKSD
-551 DASLSAISDIMG
+551 DPSLIAISDIMG

>member
-136 VFILA
+136 VFIFA

-230 GVPKQVLIEELLASY
+230 GVPKQVLIQELLVNY
-245 EQENIDQIRSL
+245 EQENVEQIRSL

-309 ILDHFKTAPITIS
+309 ILDHFKTTPMTI
-322 APSTPQIQAAKTP
+322 
-335 VTAQTPDAVRAQATT
+335 
-350 KTSIATES
+350 
-358 PAAEPAAQV
+358 AEPA
-367 TPVAP
+367 T
-372 AAPATPVA
+372 PATPVT
-380 PAAPATSVTTTTPT
+380 PTAPATQ
-394 PPATSEE
+394 EE
-401 PAKPSINPEIRERLI
+401 SAKPSINPEIRERLV

-430 AEIQNQPV
+430 AEIQNQQV

-475 LNKSYFAYKSNQL
+475 LNKSYFAYKTDHL

-536 NQFSAGKLEATPRTD
+536 NQFSAGKLEAAPKSD
-551 DASLSAISDIMG
+551 DTSLSAISDIMG

>member
-136 VFILA
+136 VFIFA

-167 IMQPFLEN
+167 IMQPFLEG

-256 IEELINQGNKA
+256 VEELINQGNKA

-276 AIVQNPTA
+276 AIMQNPTT

-309 ILDHFKTAPITIS
+309 ILDHFKAAPITIA
-322 APSTPQIQAAKTP
+322 APSAPQIQATKTQANTQTPETTSTQMAAETPMATKSPIVETATPATPTTP
-335 VTAQTPDAVRAQATT
+335 VV
-350 KTSIATES
+350 
-358 PAAEPAAQV
+358 PA
-367 TPVAP
+367 AP
-372 AAPATPVA
+372 AAPVTP
-380 PAAPATSVTTTTPT
+380 
-394 PPATSEE
+394 EE
-401 PAKPSINPEIRERLI
+401 PAKPSINPEIRERLV

-430 AEIQNQPV
+430 AEIQNQQV
-438 QAEAMT
+438 QVEAMT
-444 IPEAVVSGSGD
+444 IPEAVVSGTGD
-455 FSAKGFLENIKNI
+455 FNAKGFLENIKNI

-511 TAING
+511 TAINS
-516 LNITIMNPDEHKIP
+516 LNIIIMNPDEHKTP

-536 NQFSAGKLEATPRTD
+536 NQFSAGKLEATPKTD

>member
-136 VFILA
+136 VFIFA

-167 IMQPFLEN
+167 IMQPFLEG

-205 ILDQLSNLHAD
+205 ILDQLSNLHPD

-230 GVPKQVLIEELLASY
+230 GVPKQFLIQEILTSY
-245 EQENIDQIRSL
+245 EQENVDQIRSL
-256 IEELINQGNKA
+256 VEELINQGNKA

-309 ILDHFKTAPITIS
+309 ILDHFKAAPITIS
-322 APSTPQIQAAKTP
+322 APSTPQIQAANPP
-335 VTAQTPDAVRAQATT
+335 VTTQTPEAVSTQEAT
-350 KTSIATES
+350 KTSIATGS
-358 PAAEPAAQV
+358 PITEPAAPV
-367 TPVAP
+367 TPAAP
-372 AAPATPVA
+372 AAPVTPA
-380 PAAPATSVTTTTPT
+380 EPT
-394 PPATSEE
+394 
-401 PAKPSINPEIRERLI
+401 KPSINPEIRERLV

-430 AEIQNQPV
+430 AEIQNQQV
-438 QAEAMT
+438 QVEAMT

-475 LNKSYFAYKSNQL
+475 LNKSYFAYKTDHL

-516 LNITIMNPDEHKIP
+516 LNITIMNPDEHKTP

-536 NQFSAGKLEATPRTD
+536 NQFSAGKLEAAPKPNDT
-551 DASLSAISDIMG
+551 SLSAISDIMG

>member
-94 DKAMLAPTTG
+94 DKAMLTPTTG

-136 VFILA
+136 VFIFA

-205 ILDQLSNLHAD
+205 ILDQLSNLHPD

-230 GVPKQVLIEELLASY
+230 GVPKQVLIQELLASY
-245 EQENIDQIRSL
+245 EQENVDQIRSL
-256 IEELINQGNKA
+256 VEELINQGNKA

-309 ILDHFKTAPITIS
+309 ILDHFKAAPVAIS
-322 APSTPQIQAAKTP
+322 APSTPQIQATKTP
-335 VTAQTPDAVRAQATT
+335 VTTQTPGAASTQEATE
-350 KTSIATES
+350 TSIATGS
-358 PAAEPAAQV
+358 PITE
-367 TPVAP
+367 P

-380 PAAPATSVTTTTPT
+380 PATPATPVTPTAPATQ
-394 PPATSEE
+394 EE
-401 PAKPSINPEIRERLI
+401 SAKPSINPEIRERLV

-430 AEIQNQPV
+430 AEIQNQQV

-516 LNITIMNPDEHKIP
+516 LKIIIMNPDEHKIP

-536 NQFSAGKLEATPRTD
+536 NQFSAGKLEATQKSD

>member
-94 DKAMLAPTTG
+94 DKAMLTPTIG

-136 VFILA
+136 VFIFA

-160 FKLADKS
+160 FKLANKS
-167 IMQPFLEN
+167 VMQPFLEG

-216 KSTLITTEEVSSAL
+216 KSTLITAEEVSSAL
-230 GVPKQVLIEELLASY
+230 GVPKQVLIQELLASY
-245 EQENIDQIRSL
+245 EQENVDQIRSL
-256 IEELINQGNKA
+256 VEELINQGNKA

-309 ILDHFKTAPITIS
+309 ILDHFKATPVAIS
-322 APSTPQIQAAKTP
+322 APSAPQIQATKTP
-335 VTAQTPDAVRAQATT
+335 VTTQTPDAVRAQATAE
-350 KTSIATES
+350 TSIATGVPIAES
-358 PAAEPAAQV
+358 AVPV
-367 TPVAP
+367 TTAAP
-372 AAPATPVA
+372 AAPVTPA
-380 PAAPATSVTTTTPT
+380 EPT
-394 PPATSEE
+394 
-401 PAKPSINPEIRERLI
+401 KPSINPEIRERLV
-416 KISKSKLTEKIQER
+416 KISKSKITEKIQER
-430 AEIQNQPV
+430 AEIQNQQV

-455 FSAKGFLENIKNI
+455 FSAKGFLENIRNI

-475 LNKSYFAYKSNQL
+475 LNKSYFTYKSNQL

-516 LNITIMNPDEHKIP
+516 LNIIIMNPDEHKTP

-536 NQFSAGKLEATPRTD
+536 NQFSAGKLEATPKTD

>member
-136 VFILA
+136 VFIFA

-167 IMQPFLEN
+167 IMQPFLEG

-256 IEELINQGNKA
+256 VEELINQGNKA

-276 AIVQNPTA
+276 AIMQNPTT

-309 ILDHFKTAPITIS
+309 ILDHFKAAPITIA
-322 APSTPQIQAAKTP
+322 APSAPQIQATKTQANTQTPETTSTQMAAETPMATKSPIVETATPATPTTP
-335 VTAQTPDAVRAQATT
+335 VV
-350 KTSIATES
+350 
-358 PAAEPAAQV
+358 PA
-367 TPVAP
+367 AP
-372 AAPATPVA
+372 AAPVTP
-380 PAAPATSVTTTTPT
+380 
-394 PPATSEE
+394 EE
-401 PAKPSINPEIRERLI
+401 PAKPSINPEIRERLV

-430 AEIQNQPV
+430 AEIQNQQV
-438 QAEAMT
+438 QVEAMT
-444 IPEAVVSGSGD
+444 IPEAVVSGTGD
-455 FSAKGFLENIKNI
+455 FNAKGFLENIKNI

-516 LNITIMNPDEHKIP
+516 LNVIIMNPDEHKTP

-536 NQFSAGKLEATPRTD
+536 NQFSAGKLEATPKTD

>member
-136 VFILA
+136 VFIFA

-167 IMQPFLEN
+167 VMQPFLEG

-309 ILDHFKTAPITIS
+309 ILDHFKAAPITIS
-322 APSTPQIQAAKTP
+322 APPAPQIQATNP
-335 VTAQTPDAVRAQATT
+335 PITIQTPEAVSTQATT
-350 KTSIATES
+350 ETSIAAES
-358 PAAEPAAQV
+358 PIVEPIPPV
-367 TPVAP
+367 TQTTPITPAAP
-372 AAPATPVA
+372 AAPVA
-380 PAAPATSVTTTTPT
+380 
-394 PPATSEE
+394 SEE
-401 PAKPSINPEIRERLI
+401 SAKPSINPEIRERLV

-430 AEIQNQPV
+430 AEIQNQQV

-455 FSAKGFLENIKNI
+455 FSAKGFLENIRNI

-475 LNKSYFAYKSNQL
+475 LNKSYFTYKSNQL

-498 NILNSKNNLEVLK
+498 NILNSKNNLEVLR

-516 LNITIMNPDEHKIP
+516 LNIIIMNPDEHKIP

-536 NQFSAGKLEATPRTD
+536 NQFSAGKLEAAPKSD
-551 DASLSAISDIMG
+551 DTSLSAISDIMG

>member
-136 VFILA
+136 VFIFA

-205 ILDQLSNLHAD
+205 ILDQLSNLHPD

-230 GVPKQVLIEELLASY
+230 GVPKQVLIQEILTSY
-245 EQENIDQIRSL
+245 EQENVNQIRSL
-256 IEELINQGNKA
+256 VEELINQGNKA

-309 ILDHFKTAPITIS
+309 ILDHFKATPVAIS
-322 APSTPQIQAAKTP
+322 APSTSQIQATNPP
-335 VTAQTPDAVRAQATT
+335 VTTQTPEVISAQETT

-358 PAAEPAAQV
+358 PVVEPAAPV
-367 TPVAP
+367 TTAAP
-372 AAPATPVA
+372 AAPVTPA
-380 PAAPATSVTTTTPT
+380 EPT
-394 PPATSEE
+394 
-401 PAKPSINPEIRERLI
+401 KPSIDPEIRERLV

-430 AEIQNQPV
+430 AEIQNQQV
-438 QAEAMT
+438 QVEAMT

-455 FSAKGFLENIKNI
+455 FSAKGFLENIRNI

-475 LNKSYFAYKSNQL
+475 LNKSYFTYKSNQL

-498 NILNSKNNLEVLK
+498 NILNSKNNLEVLR

-516 LNITIMNPDEHKIP
+516 LNIIIMNPDEHKIP

-536 NQFSAGKLEATPRTD
+536 NQFSAGKLEAAPKSD
-551 DASLSAISDIMG
+551 DTSLSAISDIMG

>member
-136 VFILA
+136 VFIFA

-167 IMQPFLEN
+167 IMQPFLKG

-230 GVPKQVLIEELLASY
+230 GVPKQVLIQELLASY
-245 EQENIDQIRSL
+245 EQENVEQIRSL

-309 ILDHFKTAPITIS
+309 ILDHFKAAPITIS
-322 APSTPQIQAAKTP
+322 APSAPQIQATNP
-335 VTAQTPDAVRAQATT
+335 PITIQTPEAVSAQATT
-350 KTSIATES
+350 ETSIAAES
-358 PAAEPAAQV
+358 PIVEPIPPVTQT

-372 AAPATPVA
+372 AAPAALVA
-380 PAAPATSVTTTTPT
+380 
-394 PPATSEE
+394 SEE
-401 PAKPSINPEIRERLI
+401 SAKPSINPEIRERLV

-430 AEIQNQPV
+430 AEIQNQQV

-498 NILNSKNNLEVLK
+498 NILNSKNNLEVLR

-516 LNITIMNPDEHKIP
+516 LNIIIMNPDEHKTP

-536 NQFSAGKLEATPRTD
+536 NQFSAGKLEAAPKTD
-551 DASLSAISDIMG
+551 NVSLSAISDIMG

>member
-63 HFDYQLEDNYV
+63 HFDYQLEDNYA

-136 VFILA
+136 VFIFA

-230 GVPKQVLIEELLASY
+230 GVPKQVLIQELLANY
-245 EQENIDQIRSL
+245 EQENVDQIRSL
-256 IEELINQGNKA
+256 VEELINQGNKA

-309 ILDHFKTAPITIS
+309 ILDHFKAAPVAIS
-322 APSTPQIQAAKTP
+322 APSTPQIQATKPP
-335 VTAQTPDAVRAQATT
+335 VTTQTAEVVSAQATAE
-350 KTSIATES
+350 TSIATES
-358 PAAEPAAQV
+358 PAAEPAALV
-367 TPVAP
+367 TPTAQTIP
-372 AAPATPVA
+372 
-380 PAAPATSVTTTTPT
+380 TSQ
-394 PPATSEE
+394 EE
-401 PAKPSINPEIRERLI
+401 PTKPSINPEIRERLV

-430 AEIQNQPV
+430 TEIQNQQV
-438 QAEAMT
+438 QVEAMT

-455 FSAKGFLENIKNI
+455 FSAKGFLENIRNI

-475 LNKSYFAYKSNQL
+475 LNKSYFTYKSNQL

-498 NILNSKNNLEVLK
+498 NILNSKNNLEVLR

-516 LNITIMNPDEHKIP
+516 LNIIIMNPDEHKIP

-536 NQFSAGKLEATPRTD
+536 NQFSAGKLEATPKTD

>member
-136 VFILA
+136 VFIFA

-160 FKLADKS
+160 FKLADIS
-167 IMQPFLEN
+167 VMQPFLEN

-205 ILDQLSNLHAD
+205 ILDQLSNLHPD

-230 GVPKQVLIEELLASY
+230 GVPKQVLIEELLVSY
-245 EQENIDQIRSL
+245 EQENIDKIRNL
-256 IEELINQGNKA
+256 VEELINQGNKA

-309 ILDHFKTAPITIS
+309 ILDHFKAAPVAIS
-322 APSTPQIQAAKTP
+322 APSTPQIQATKPP
-335 VTAQTPDAVRAQATT
+335 VTTQTAEVISAQEAT

-358 PAAEPAAQV
+358 PITE
-367 TPVAP
+367 P

-380 PAAPATSVTTTTPT
+380 PATPATPV
-394 PPATSEE
+394 TSEE
-401 PAKPSINPEIRERLI
+401 PAKPSINPEIRERLV

-430 AEIQNQPV
+430 AEIQNQQV

-475 LNKSYFAYKSNQL
+475 LNKSYFAYKTDHL

>member
-136 VFILA
+136 VFIFA

-167 IMQPFLEN
+167 VMQPFLEG

-256 IEELINQGNKA
+256 VEELINQGNKA
-267 EGIATSLIK
+267 EGIAASIIK

-309 ILDHFKTAPITIS
+309 ILDHFKAAPITIS
-322 APSTPQIQAAKTP
+322 APPAPQIQTTNP
-335 VTAQTPDAVRAQATT
+335 PITIQTPEAVSAQATT
-350 KTSIATES
+350 ETSIAAES
-358 PAAEPAAQV
+358 PIVEPIPPVTQT

-372 AAPATPVA
+372 AAPAAPVA
-380 PAAPATSVTTTTPT
+380 
-394 PPATSEE
+394 SEE
-401 PAKPSINPEIRERLI
+401 SAKPSINPEIRERLV
-416 KISKSKLTEKIQER
+416 KISKSKLTKKIQER
-430 AEIQNQPV
+430 AEIQNQQV

-455 FSAKGFLENIKNI
+455 FSAKGFLENIRNI

-475 LNKSYFAYKSNQL
+475 LNKSYFTYKSNQL

-498 NILNSKNNLEVLK
+498 NILNSKNNLEVLR

-516 LNITIMNPDEHKIP
+516 LNIIIMNPDEHKIP

-536 NQFSAGKLEATPRTD
+536 NQFSAGKLEATPKSD